1 MSATDDRQRIQDLML
16 AYAAAVDD
24 NDMAAYREC
33 FDDNVEIVGF
43 GESVIH
49 GADQWVAS
57 VSNQLDAF
65 TATQHLLSPP
75 LATVAGDRASAR
87 TDVQALHFLKTP
99 AGGTFTLWATYL
111 TDFIQTQNTWKIA
124 RHELLVRGTHQHP

>member
-1 MSATDDRQRIQDLML
+1 MSATDDRHRIQDLML

>member
-1 MSATDDRQRIQDLML
+1 MTATDDRQRIQDLML

-24 NDMAAYREC
+24 NDMTAYRDC
-33 FDDNVEIVGF
+33 FDDDVEIVGF
-43 GESVIH
+43 GESSVH
-49 GADQWVAS
+49 GADNWVAS
-57 VSNQLDAF
+57 VSGQLEAF
-65 TATQHLLSPP
+65 SGTQHLLSPP

-111 TDFIQTQNTWKIA
+111 TDFVQTQDKWTIA
-124 RHELLVRGTHQHP
+124 RHELVVRGTQQQP

>member
-1 MSATDDRQRIQDLML
+1 MTATDDRQRIQDLML

-24 NDMAAYREC
+24 NDMTAYRDC
-33 FDDNVEIVGF
+33 FDDDVEIVGF
-43 GESVIH
+43 GESSVH
-49 GADQWVAS
+49 GADNWVAS
-57 VSNQLDAF
+57 VSGQLEAF
-65 TATQHLLSPP
+65 SGTQHLLSAP

-111 TDFIQTQNTWKIA
+111 TDFVQTQDTWTIA
-124 RHELLVRGTHQHP
+124 RHELVVRGTQQLP

>member
-1 MSATDDRQRIQDLML
+1 MTATDDRQRIQDLML

-24 NDMAAYREC
+24 NDMTAYRDC
-33 FDDNVEIVGF
+33 FDDDVEIVGF
-43 GESVIH
+43 GESSIH
-49 GADQWVAS
+49 GADNWVAS
-57 VSNQLDAF
+57 VSGQLEAF
-65 TATQHLLSPP
+65 SGTQHLLSAP

-111 TDFIQTQNTWKIA
+111 TDFIQTQDTWKIA
-124 RHELLVRGTHQHP
+124 RHELVVRGTHQHP

>member
-1 MSATDDRQRIQDLML
+1 MSATDDRHRIQDLML

-24 NDMAAYREC
+24 NDMAAYRDC

-57 VSNQLDAF
+57 VSSQLEAF
-65 TATQHLLSPP
+65 SGTQHLLSPP
-75 LATVAGDRASAR
+75 LATLRGDRVSAR

>member
-1 MSATDDRQRIQDLML
+1 MSATDDRHRIQDLML

-24 NDMAAYREC
+24 NDMAAYRDC

>member
-1 MSATDDRQRIQDLML
+1 MSATDDRHRIQDLML

-24 NDMAAYREC
+24 NDMAAYRDC

-57 VSNQLDAF
+57 VSSQLDAF

-87 TDVQALHFLKTP
+87 TDVHALPLIKTP
-99 AGGTFTLWATYL
+99 AGGTVALWATYL